1 VLLLL
6 SIRIFFLK
14 ITVISIFYSNP
25 RTRAPITAASNL
37 KVASFN
43 VLNFFTTF
51 GDGNTADGETGQGC
65 RQGSSVRASSCRG
78 ADNMNEFLRQRAK
91 IVVAMAAIDADIL
104 GLMEIQNNG
113 LVAVSNLVEALNA
126 VVGAGT
132 YAVVPEPAASGTDA
146 IRFGKRLYI
155 R

>member
-1 VLLLL
+1 M
-6 SIRIFFLK
+6 K

-25 RTRAPITAASNL
+25 RTRAPITTASNL

-51 GDGNTADGETGQGC
+51 GDGNTADSETGQGC
-65 RQGSSVRASSCRG
+65 RQGSSVQASNCRG

-91 IVVAMAAIDADIL
+91 IVVAMTAIDADIL

-113 LVAVSNLVEALNA
+113 LVAVSNLVGALNA
-126 VVGAGT
+126 AVGAGT

-146 IRFGKRLYI
+146 IRCGKRFEIY
-155 R
+155 